1 MYNVRYRH
9 LLPRRV
15 YGTLGQGGLD
25 TAHLINALRGA
36 LALGEVTSAPL
47 LLVYR
52 PHERCAF
59 VYDGGGDVTDPA
71 VVGGFLAEYRAGRVT
86 LRETLHAGRRQ
97 TAPQAHRRGEHQ
109 GNNQTPAK
117 AMKGMLQSSRRHGTV
132 AACAAPTS
140 VGRRAVGLIG
150 RTSSAARWS
159 DAAACTPG
167 GVGKLGTGHGA
178 PAPEPVFRT
187 HSPRGADPR

>member
-86 LRETLHAGRRQ
+86 PRVETGALLQPWRDEGRAKRPAERAG
-97 TAPQAHRRGEHQ
+97 AHDE
-109 GNNQTPAK
+109 
-117 AMKGMLQSSRRHGTV
+117 
-132 AACAAPTS
+132 
-140 VGRRAVGLIG
+140 
-150 RTSSAARWS
+150 
-159 DAAACTPG
+159 
-167 GVGKLGTGHGA
+167 
-178 PAPEPVFRT
+178 EE
-187 HSPRGADPR
+187 